1 MSSSI
6 VSMPGSSTR
15 AERPELP
22 SHNWDRE
29 ELVETPECRNRS
41 GRGVLAGLLL
51 GAGMWAAILAC
62 TGIIKL

>member
-6 VSMPGSSTR
+6 LSMPGSSTR
-15 AERPELP
+15 TQQPELS

-29 ELVETPECRNRS
+29 EFVETPERRNRS

-51 GAGMWAAILAC
+51 GAGMWAAILAF
-62 TGIIKL
+62 TGVIKL